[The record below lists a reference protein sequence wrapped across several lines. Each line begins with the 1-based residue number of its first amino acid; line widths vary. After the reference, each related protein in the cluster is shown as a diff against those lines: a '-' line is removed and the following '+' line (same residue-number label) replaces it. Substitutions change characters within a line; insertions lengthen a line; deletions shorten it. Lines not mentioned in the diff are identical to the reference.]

1 MFLDLLLCGVMV
13 LGHVNV
19 HVGTR
24 EELDGRQCLWME
36 QKVFQPAV
44 SVVDDC
50 TMGVP
55 GQQTGVALQ
64 STLFI
69 EPKSNK

>member
-1 MFLDLLLCGVMV
+1 MV

-24 EELDGRQCLWME
+24 EELDGRKCLWMD

-44 SVVDDC
+44 SVVAER
-50 TMGVP
+50 TMGWRVNSRSGSLGWRHHMP
-55 GQQTGVALQ
+55 MVVIHMWPAGDHD
-64 STLFI
+64 
-69 EPKSNK
+69 P